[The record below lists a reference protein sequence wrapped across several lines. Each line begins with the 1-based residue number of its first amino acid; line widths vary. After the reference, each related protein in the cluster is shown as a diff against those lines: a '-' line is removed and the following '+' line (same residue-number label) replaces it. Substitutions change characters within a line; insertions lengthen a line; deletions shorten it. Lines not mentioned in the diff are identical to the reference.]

1 MTNNISTIMAALQ
14 ALDENL
20 KQREKINTPFGKQSP
35 AHGYEIKRID
45 FIREN
50 HIRID
55 IVVNDRSIRER
66 DCIRGGDEA
75 SFRILKEGVLSDEEY
90 VKICE

>member
-1 MTNNISTIMAALQ
+1 MDNKISTIMAALQ

-50 HIRID
+50 CIRID

-75 SFRILKEGVLSDEEY
+75 SFYILKEGVLSDEEY
-90 VKICE
+90 EKICE